1 MAGSIAA
8 GGGSASLL
16 AGYDALPFGLRED
29 FAIIGALCG
38 SCVRRD
44 GMKAIAHA
52 HRLAMLA
59 IFLKTLPF
67 FALIGLGY
75 AAARMRF
82 VSDEVTSWLTRFVFF
97 CALSAMLFQLAAEL
111 SLARIWNPALV
122 RTYLSATGG
131 LYLALFLLARL
142 RRQPLGAA
150 AVEAQCGSIGNT
162 GFLGLPML
170 AMLLGPQSGAPLL
183 LILTLDSVLFA
194 SIATLL
200 ITAEHEGRFRMS
212 SLRVLGLGLLRNP
225 MIVSMLAGFLWSG
238 TGLPMP
244 APLDETL
251 SLLGRSATPLALF
264 AIGASLAQRSAQRCD
279 GVEGI
284 CGRPRRGG
292 GDDCRLRF
300 AGGGKCLHSGAVLRG
315 GSTTRLGD
323 DSDFD
328 CGQHCYPAGRDCL
341 SRGNVSGPERSDEM
355 KTISENR
362 AFGGVQG
369 VYSHSSEAT
378 GCDMTFGLFLPEQAE
393 DGAVPV
399 LWFLSGLTCT
409 HENAMT
415 KAGAQRWAA
424 EYGVALVFPDTSPR
438 GEGVANDPAY
448 DLGQGAGFYVN
459 ASEKPWAPH
468 FRMWDYITDDLPQL
482 LFKAFP
488 LDDGRQ
494 AITGHSMGGHGALTI
509 AMSFPGRF
517 ASVSAF
523 APIANPT
530 ASDWGR
536 KQFKAYLGQDESLWA
551 QHDATLL
558 MRKRGF
564 DGPMLIDQGTSDQ
577 FIDLLRPEA
586 LAAAITE
593 RRQGAILRMQK
604 GYDHSYFCVS
614 SFIEDHISFH
624 AAALHG

>member
-1 MAGSIAA
+1 
-8 GGGSASLL
+8 
-16 AGYDALPFGLRED
+16 
-29 FAIIGALCG
+29 
-38 SCVRRD
+38 
-44 GMKAIAHA
+44 
-52 HRLAMLA
+52 
-59 IFLKTLPF
+59 
-67 FALIGLGY
+67 
-75 AAARMRF
+75 
-82 VSDEVTSWLTRFVFF
+82 
-97 CALSAMLFQLAAEL
+97 
-111 SLARIWNPALV
+111 
-122 RTYLSATGG
+122 
-131 LYLALFLLARL
+131 
-142 RRQPLGAA
+142 
-150 AVEAQCGSIGNT
+150 
-162 GFLGLPML
+162 
-170 AMLLGPQSGAPLL
+170 
-183 LILTLDSVLFA
+183 
-194 SIATLL
+194 
-200 ITAEHEGRFRMS
+200 
-212 SLRVLGLGLLRNP
+212 
-225 MIVSMLAGFLWSG
+225 
-238 TGLPMP
+238 
-244 APLDETL
+244 
-251 SLLGRSATPLALF
+251 
-264 AIGASLAQRSAQRCD
+264 
-279 GVEGI
+279 
-284 CGRPRRGG
+284 
-292 GDDCRLRF
+292 
-300 AGGGKCLHSGAVLRG
+300 
-315 GSTTRLGD
+315 
-323 DSDFD
+323 
-328 CGQHCYPAGRDCL
+328 
-341 SRGNVSGPERSDEM
+341 M

-468 FRMWDYITDDLPQL
+468 FRMWDYVTDDLPRL

-494 AITGHSMGGHGALTI
+494 SITGHSMGGHGALTI

-530 ASDWGR
+530 ASEWGR
-536 KQFKAYLGQDESLWA
+536 KQFQAYLGRDESLWA

-604 GYDHSYFCVS
+604 GYDHSYFFVS

-624 AAALHG
+624 AAALFG